1 MTMMTMMMVDGDLLV
16 DGILIGDLFG
26 EPCFCLLSRREG
38 EGLVTGMSAL
48 STDVSTSSMGKDTAV
63 KAAAADLCF
72 FAAGA
77 ADFLARGVGPTTP
90 AAAPTAADDLRVFAI
105 VIMTMGG

>member
-1 MTMMTMMMVDGDLLV
+1 MVDGDLLV
-16 DGILIGDLFG
+16 DGSLIGDLFG

-77 ADFLARGVGPTTP
+77 ADFLARGIGPAATP
-90 AAAPTAADDLRVFAI
+90 AAAPTAANDLRVFAI

>member
-1 MTMMTMMMVDGDLLV
+1 M
-16 DGILIGDLFG
+16 
-26 EPCFCLLSRREG
+26 
-38 EGLVTGMSAL
+38 TGMSTS

-63 KAAAADLCF
+63 EAAAADLCP

-90 AAAPTAADDLRVFAI
+90 SAAPTAADDLRVLAI